1 MTAGFFFDLPA
12 LSVAI
17 SQISGMNAQC
27 ENIADSSTV
36 DEFLSHIFPNLTH
49 IVPKIEIGMGVQAG
63 VELNVANVGIHE
75 TIGTQTT
82 LAGTE
87 FPLPTTC
94 LSWDGE
100 KSAFGTPAITTAAA
114 AEATGAG
121 AGAEAGVTGSA
132 IPENKKINVGG
143 RGRDNPLSDG
153 KPIYWCGGMLLSLL
167 FVAMSL

>member
-27 ENIADSSTV
+27 EKIADSSTV

-87 FPLPTTC
+87 FTLPTTC

-100 KSAFGTPAITTAAA
+100 KSAFVTPAITTAAA
-114 AEATGAG
+114 AEGT
-121 AGAEAGVTGSA
+121 GAEAGPGVTGNA
-132 IPENKKINVGG
+132 IPENKKTNIGG
-143 RGRDNPLSDG
+143 RGRDNPLSDAN
-153 KPIYWCGGMLLSLL
+153 PIWWCGGMLLSVL
-167 FVAMSL
+167 FIAKSL